1 MQKLTGEGPS
11 LDTPP
16 FPLTRLHDEKV
27 SPVTTAV
34 MPTYGRADLAF
45 ERGEGPYLFATN
57 GRRYLDFCGGIAV
70 DVLGHAHPHLVEVL
84 REQAGKL
91 WHVSNLYRIPQQ
103 EQLAERLAA
112 VSFADTM
119 FFCNSGA
126 EAVEGGLKLCRKY
139 QSASGHPERWRVI
152 TCTGSFHGRTL
163 ATIAAAGNEKHLA
176 GFGPRYDGYDMVP
189 FGNLNILRT
198 AITGET
204 AAILVE
210 PIQGEGGI
218 HPADIEYLRGLRKV
232 ADEFGLLLFFDEVQC
247 GIGRTGKLWA
257 HQWAGITPDVMAI
270 AKGLG
275 GGFPVGCF
283 MATAEA
289 AKGMTPG
296 THGSTFGGNPLAMS
310 VANAV
315 LDVLLA
321 DGFLG
326 HVERVGKYLRAKL
339 DELLKRRGAVFKE
352 ARGVGLMQG
361 LVCVPDCGKVV
372 SRLYE
377 EGMLTVVAGDNVVRL
392 LPPLIIE
399 ESHVDE
405 AIACLDRAAAAL
417 TPAG

>member
-1 MQKLTGEGPS
+1 
-11 LDTPP
+11 
-16 FPLTRLHDEKV
+16 
-27 SPVTTAV
+27 

-70 DVLGHAHPHLVEVL
+70 DILGHAHPHLVEAL

-91 WHVSNLYRIPQQ
+91 WHVSNLYRIPEQ
-103 EQLAERLAA
+103 ERLAERLAA
-112 VSFADTM
+112 TSFADLM

-126 EAVEGGLKLCRKY
+126 EAVEGGIKLCRKY
-139 QSASGHPERWRVI
+139 HSTNGNPERWRII

-176 GFGPRYDGYDMVP
+176 GFGPKYDGFDMVP
-189 FGNLNILRT
+189 FGNLNMLRT
-198 AITGET
+198 AITPET

-218 HPADIEYLRGLRKV
+218 NPAEMDYLRGLRQV

-247 GIGRTGKLWA
+247 GMGRTGKLWA
-257 HQWAGITPDVMAI
+257 HEWAGITPDVMAV

-275 GGFPVGCF
+275 GGFPVGTF

-310 VANAV
+310 AANAV
-315 LDVLLA
+315 MDVVLE
-321 DGFLG
+321 DGFFG
-326 HVERVGKYLRAKL
+326 HVEEIGKYLRGRVEEVVK
-339 DELLKRRGAVFKE
+339 KHPAVFKE
-352 ARGVGLMQG
+352 VRGTGLMLG
-361 LVCVPDCGKVV
+361 IVCVEDCGKVMNQ
-372 SRLYE
+372 LYD
-377 EGMLTVVAGDNVVRL
+377 EGLLTVIAGGNVVRL
-392 LPPLIIE
+392 LPPLTIE

-405 AIACLDRAAAAL
+405 AIDALDRAAAAL
-417 TPAG
+417 TPKG